1 MMIKKPALF
10 MDFWKELAEPSKA
23 VEIEPGSSLWAKF
36 STAAIAVLIETPV
49 AVLNEI
55 VTAGTYLVQLNLID
69 WNQEPG
75 ALLEDGSPSPEAL
88 PDLIV
93 FIDEYVSETKC
104 RHSVETFRKEDAL
117 R

>member
-1 MMIKKPALF
+1 VPSEPYLF
-10 MDFWKELAEPSKA
+10 KTSGDVYISG
-23 VEIEPGSSLWAKF
+23 IEDINKNVSEG
-36 STAAIAVLIETPV
+36 
-49 AVLNEI
+49 VLNFEI
-55 VTAGTYLVQLNLID
+55 PAGTYLVQLNLID